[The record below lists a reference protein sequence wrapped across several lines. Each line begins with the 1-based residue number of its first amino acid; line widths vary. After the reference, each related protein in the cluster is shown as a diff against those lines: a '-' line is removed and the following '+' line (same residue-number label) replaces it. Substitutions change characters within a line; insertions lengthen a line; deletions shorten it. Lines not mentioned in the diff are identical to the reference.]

1 MLTVTLTLGQGLGG
15 GDKNA
20 IAPIYNQSGVS
31 GQCIGKEKLI
41 AIELLFKTKA
51 IFVTFCIFVL
61 T

>member
-41 AIELLFKTKA
+41 AIEL
-51 IFVTFCIFVL
+51 
-61 T
+61 

>member
-1 MLTVTLTLGQGLGG
+1 MWLNTNCNPNPRGREGRGERKGGG

-41 AIELLFKTKA
+41 AIEL
-51 IFVTFCIFVL
+51 
-61 T
+61 